1 MKNNGHEQMNK
12 HPFISFCLFLMIG
25 LIGIGEAQASESFRL
40 SSLDIRSG
48 DRVHSFTIE
57 IAETTSQRSQ
67 GLQYRKVMASDHGML
82 FDFKKSV
89 PVTMWMKNTSISLD
103 ILFISKQG
111 IIVNIA
117 RNTKPYSLGY
127 INAAG
132 RVKGALELLAGTT
145 NRLNI
150 KAGDTIIH
158 PLF

>member
-1 MKNNGHEQMNK
+1 MKNNGHEEMNK
-12 HPFISFCLFLMIG
+12 HLIILFPLFLIIG
-25 LIGIGEAQASESFRL
+25 LIRIGEAQTSESFRL

-67 GLQYRKVMASDHGML
+67 GLQYRKVMASNHGML

-103 ILFISKQG
+103 ILFISEQG
-111 IIVNIA
+111 IIINIA

-127 INAAG
+127 INAGG

-145 NRLNI
+145 KRLNI

>member
-1 MKNNGHEQMNK
+1 MKNNGHEEMNK
-12 HPFISFCLFLMIG
+12 HLIILFSLFLIIG
-25 LIGIGEAQASESFRL
+25 LIGIGEAQTSESFRL

-67 GLQYRKVMASDHGML
+67 GLQYRKVMASDYGML

-103 ILFISKQG
+103 ILFISEQG
-111 IIVNIA
+111 IIINIA

-145 NRLNI
+145 KRLNI